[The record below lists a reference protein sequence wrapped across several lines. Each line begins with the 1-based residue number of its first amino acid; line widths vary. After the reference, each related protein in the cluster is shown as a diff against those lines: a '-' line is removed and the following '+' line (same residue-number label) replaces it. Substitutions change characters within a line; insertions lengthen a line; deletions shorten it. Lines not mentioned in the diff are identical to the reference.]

1 MKNKSFK
8 YENLWILTSILIF
21 GVFLRIWIS
30 QFGFNHDFTMWK
42 INLELFNSGESF
54 YAYEKYNYSPL
65 WIHILHLLDSI
76 YLNLENTEQIYRIKI
91 IIFLTLIDILIFFCL
106 YKNYSLKIGL
116 LFFLNPITIFITGFH
131 NQFDNLAILLGFL
144 SVLLYEKNNKNNKI
158 FIPLIILGISLC
170 AKHIMLFF
178 PIWLFFKERKI
189 SKKFLILL
197 VPYSIFFISFLPYLN
212 DLTHIVD
219 NVFLYRSQDNG
230 PFWNMFIP
238 KIFHMYFEKKTM
250 FALLIIVL
258 GFLFRKKNWL
268 NSYFLYLLSIV
279 VFSSAIANQY
289 LAIPL
294 IALSVWCNSKYFIYT
309 FLCCIIFLLDGDAL
323 NIEYFT
329 NVLDWN
335 LRYTRM
341 VYYPVILVLLVC
353 FLENSIGKNK
363 FDKFIKNFF
372 SKTKNYIKF

>member
-1 MKNKSFK
+1 
-8 YENLWILTSILIF
+8 
-21 GVFLRIWIS
+21 
-30 QFGFNHDFTMWK
+30 
-42 INLELFNSGESF
+42 
-54 YAYEKYNYSPL
+54 
-65 WIHILHLLDSI
+65 
-76 YLNLENTEQIYRIKI
+76 
-91 IIFLTLIDILIFFCL
+91 
-106 YKNYSLKIGL
+106 
-116 LFFLNPITIFITGFH
+116 
-131 NQFDNLAILLGFL
+131 
-144 SVLLYEKNNKNNKI
+144 
-158 FIPLIILGISLC
+158 
-170 AKHIMLFF
+170 
-178 PIWLFFKERKI
+178 
-189 SKKFLILL
+189 
-197 VPYSIFFISFLPYLN
+197 
-212 DLTHIVD
+212 
-219 NVFLYRSQDNG
+219 
-230 PFWNMFIP
+230 
-238 KIFHMYFEKKTM
+238 MYFEKKTM